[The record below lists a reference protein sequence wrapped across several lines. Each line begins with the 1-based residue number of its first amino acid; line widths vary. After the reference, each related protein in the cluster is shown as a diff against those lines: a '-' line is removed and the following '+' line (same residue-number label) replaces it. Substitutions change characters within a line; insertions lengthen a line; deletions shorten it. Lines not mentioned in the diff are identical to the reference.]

1 MKEQIKPRRV
11 MECRNRKTRLL
22 KSFPPPCCNYQWISG
37 PPEQY
42 NLPPLLPHGKKV
54 FVSLFPQPVY
64 VPHPINKWPARP
76 LSRSLFPGYKS
87 VLRIPV
93 QRRFSLELA
102 RCSNSVSHSHKL
114 YFPFILSHVWKFFS
128 NLPLDHDI
136 ELPWGS
142 LKGVAAVWYLLDC
155 RYFSPSWVSLGFTSS
170 HWRAAVAD
178 NCDILVYWYGRK
190 YFISHNLCWKILCVP
205 IQNS

>member
-1 MKEQIKPRRV
+1 M
-11 MECRNRKTRLL
+11 
-22 KSFPPPCCNYQWISG
+22 
-37 PPEQY
+37 
-42 NLPPLLPHGKKV
+42 
-54 FVSLFPQPVY
+54 
-64 VPHPINKWPARP
+64 PHPISKWPTRP
-76 LSRSLFPGYKS
+76 LSHCLYPGYKS
-87 VLRIPV
+87 RLRTPV
-93 QRRFSLELA
+93 QGQSSLELA
-102 RCSNSVSHSHKL
+102 RCSNSFSHSHKL

-178 NCDILVYWYGRK
+178 NCDILVYWYGSK
-190 YFISHNLCWKILCVP
+190 YFISQEERGSKCIHKRLGVTGLEWKEGFCGFKMSIFK
-205 IQNS
+205 Q